1 VQWAL
6 TFWVA
11 VDVEGETTPDVVYAW
26 SISFLTDENVGVAK
40 APPFK
45 WAAFNFKQ
53 KMKRANVP
61 GLK

>member
-1 VQWAL
+1 MQWAL

-11 VDVEGETTPDVVYAW
+11 VDVQGETTPDIVYAW
-26 SISFLTDENVGVAK
+26 SISFLTEEKVDAAK
-40 APPFK
+40 APPFRA
-45 WAAFNFKQ
+45 AAFNVKQ